1 MCVRAKGFSSFR
13 RIVIDG
19 HDHSVV
25 TVMDFSFVE
34 CIPGKLGLKESEVRT
49 IKCTTGSGSRLRPSC
64 ESTSRTSRTIS
75 SSSDQSLKSNKAENQ
90 QNIELIRES
99 ARAKLIF
106 MHQKLATQKIL
117 SKCEKKMNRGSAYT
131 SYNIAGN

>member
-1 MCVRAKGFSSFR
+1 MIFFLNSNYLS
-13 RIVIDG
+13 
-19 HDHSVV
+19 HPV
-25 TVMDFSFVE
+25 TPTTVSTRSCHCKKD
-34 CIPGKLGLKESEVRT
+34 KQKEQLDTSSEVRT